1 MAAELF
7 PGAIRAQEDVMRKL
21 DRRLLGGIIG
31 SAAAVLLLMA
41 PVASASSSGLPQAT
55 TTNNSISGNWAG
67 YVAAPGGGVTSVTGS
82 WTVPVAGTLPP
93 GVSSTWVGIGGFN
106 TSDLIQAGTQQIS
119 APLDSFIAGGAYAAW
134 YELLPAAPVYFTGCS
149 PDPACTVSPGDAM
162 SVTISGGGSQW
173 TVSVSDGGRWTYS
186 TSLRYASSQ
195 SSAEWIHESP
205 SLAGAVIVPVGNSGV
220 VKFAG
225 TNSATIAGASRNI
238 GGSNATATDALP
250 VETTTSALNSA
261 GNAFNV
267 CTYAVTCSAPPG

>member
-1 MAAELF
+1 MA
-7 PGAIRAQEDVMRKL
+7 KL
-21 DRRLLGGIIG
+21 NKQHLGGMF
-31 SAAAVLLLMA
+31 AAVAAVLLLTA
-41 PVASASSSGLPQAT
+41 PLASASSSGVTRVP

-106 TSDLIQAGTQQIS
+106 TSDLIQAGTQQVS
-119 APLDSFIAGGAYAAW
+119 APLDSFVAGGAYGAW
-134 YELLPAAPVYFTGCS
+134 YELLPAAPVFFTGCS
-149 PDPACTVSPGDAM
+149 PDPACTVAPGDAM

-173 TVSVSDGGRWTYS
+173 AVSVADSGRWTYS
-186 TSLRYASSQ
+186 TSLSYASSQ

-225 TNSATIAGASRNI
+225 TNSATIAGTSLNI

-250 VETTTSALNSA
+250 VETTTSALNNA

-267 CTYAVTCSAPPG
+267 CTYAATCSAPPG